1 MLLLLPLSPG
11 LGDGPLHL
19 IVPLIVHLLH
29 HLKHH
34 KVRDGEL
41 VTQTDVHQTRA
52 GVGLVVQLRL
62 VSLLLVVRCHLLGE
76 GDVAPVAAWVVLG
89 KEEQEVVRL
98 HLVVTLVGVYL
109 VAGLLD
115 AEGED
120 LVLRL
125 GDGAKSEADGLVG
138 EVQLDVVGRTLV
150 EPLQPREVELD
161 ELLALVPGC
170 NNMSGQTSRQ
180 TPRQC
185 LTVILQLRLQNL
197 PDGLGWS
204 LYCRLLVGVLLG
216 FERIVHLH

>member
-1 MLLLLPLSPG
+1 MLLLLPLSPC

-29 HLKHH
+29 HLKNH

-41 VTQTDVHQTRA
+41 VTQTDVHQTCA
-52 GVGLVVQLRL
+52 GVGLVVQLWL

-76 GDVAPVAAWVVLG
+76 GDVAPVAARVVLG

-170 NNMSGQTSRQ
+170 NNMSGQTSRK

-204 LYCRLLVGVLLG
+204 LDCRLRVRVLLG